1 MKKRCAYQISV
12 LGTPLSIDEKPH
24 LSSFASPG
32 ICRPRFPPL
41 LFKGQTKPFVLD
53 HPVHLVNPIVVIQ
66 PSARSPMLYVACQ
79 PALSNKP
86 TNSGPVQPMLHKG
99 QVQRNGTTP
108 PIEKRKDL
116 QGLFLL
122 LHWIEFTYAFPSS
135 SQGFGTFD
143 KKLPHW
149 LARQDLGVGRQER
162 LETRNYQHSKQK
174 GLELHRGVIEL
185 GQNPQLKADEKR
197 GLVKAR
203 PRPVLTPYPIEKF
216 PSMEA
221 NPTVRL
227 AEQPISLIREL
238 LLLSETNGKGAST
251 HSTQWTGTKVRPPL
265 VSSRKKQR
273 KCCQKGTSLHRPGLD
288 TITATLDRERV
299 EVAKSG
305 IGCTNS
311 TDRRP
316 SRCLWGRTDRLIS
329 SRDRRST
336 LANATQEEAAKIP
349 SLTNAPA

>member
-1 MKKRCAYQISV
+1 
-12 LGTPLSIDEKPH
+12 
-24 LSSFASPG
+24 
-32 ICRPRFPPL
+32 
-41 LFKGQTKPFVLD
+41 
-53 HPVHLVNPIVVIQ
+53 
-66 PSARSPMLYVACQ
+66 
-79 PALSNKP
+79 
-86 TNSGPVQPMLHKG
+86 MLHKG

-288 TITATLDRERV
+288 T
-299 EVAKSG
+299 S
-305 IGCTNS
+305 
-311 TDRRP
+311 P
-316 SRCLWGRTDRLIS
+316 SSLLRSDSWIS
-329 SRDRRST
+329 FS
-336 LANATQEEAAKIP
+336 
-349 SLTNAPA
+349 

>member
-1 MKKRCAYQISV
+1 MSR
-12 LGTPLSIDEKPH
+12 
-24 LSSFASPG
+24 
-32 ICRPRFPPL
+32 PPL
-41 LFKGQTKPFVLD
+41 PEG
-53 HPVHLVNPIVVIQ
+53 
-66 PSARSPMLYVACQ
+66 
-79 PALSNKP
+79 SN

-216 PSMEA
+216 PSMETG
-221 NPTVRL
+221 PT
-227 AEQPISLIREL
+227 
-238 LLLSETNGKGAST
+238 
-251 HSTQWTGTKVRPPL
+251 VRPPL

>member
-1 MKKRCAYQISV
+1 ME
-12 LGTPLSIDEKPH
+12 GPFLSCTSTYP
-24 LSSFASPG
+24 
-32 ICRPRFPPL
+32 
-41 LFKGQTKPFVLD
+41 LFK
-53 HPVHLVNPIVVIQ
+53 
-66 PSARSPMLYVACQ
+66 
-79 PALSNKP
+79 
-86 TNSGPVQPMLHKG
+86 
-99 QVQRNGTTP
+99 
-108 PIEKRKDL
+108 E
-116 QGLFLL
+116 
-122 LHWIEFTYAFPSS
+122 
-135 SQGFGTFD
+135 
-143 KKLPHW
+143 
-149 LARQDLGVGRQER
+149 
-162 LETRNYQHSKQK
+162 
-174 GLELHRGVIEL
+174 
-185 GQNPQLKADEKR
+185 
-197 GLVKAR
+197 
-203 PRPVLTPYPIEKF
+203 
-216 PSMEA
+216 
-221 NPTVRL
+221 L

>member
-1 MKKRCAYQISV
+1 
-12 LGTPLSIDEKPH
+12 
-24 LSSFASPG
+24 
-32 ICRPRFPPL
+32 
-41 LFKGQTKPFVLD
+41 
-53 HPVHLVNPIVVIQ
+53 
-66 PSARSPMLYVACQ
+66 
-79 PALSNKP
+79 
-86 TNSGPVQPMLHKG
+86 
-99 QVQRNGTTP
+99 
-108 PIEKRKDL
+108 
-116 QGLFLL
+116 
-122 LHWIEFTYAFPSS
+122 
-135 SQGFGTFD
+135 
-143 KKLPHW
+143 
-149 LARQDLGVGRQER
+149 DLGVGRQER